1 MKSFKIFDIFVHSKS
16 DKTPHRIYLNIHMKI
31 NYPQIL
37 KKNMINVLKDVLR
50 EIKKNGL
57 REGHHLYITFKTD
70 NKNIMLPKWLKKKY
84 PKEMTIIIQYE
95 YWNLKVFK
103 EKFEILLSI
112 NDVKVNLF
120 IPFKSIISFADP
132 YANFGLKISTK
143 DNSTSIKK
151 KKENTNNKIVK
162 TKDNIIDF
170 AKFKKSN

>member
-1 MKSFKIFDIFVHSKS
+1 
-16 DKTPHRIYLNIHMKI
+16 MKI

-37 KKNMINVLKDVLR
+37 NNNMINVLKDVLR

-70 NKNIMLPKWLKKKY
+70 NKNIILPKWLKKKY
-84 PKEMTIIIQYE
+84 PKEMTIVIQYE
-95 YWNLKVFK
+95 YWNLKVFE

-132 YANFGLKISTK
+132 YANFGLKISTE
-143 DNSTSIKK
+143 DNSNPIKK
-151 KKENTNNKIVK
+151 KKENNDIK
-162 TKDNIIDF
+162 TVIKKDNIIDF
-170 AKFKKSN
+170 TKFKKLN